1 MHFLNTICFMPEY
14 CLIYTYLFAIVP
26 TVFLVMNSD
35 GKRKI
40 IVICELKSVVKLN
53 SQDFLTKKSLKD
65 Y

>member
-1 MHFLNTICFMPEY
+1 MPEY

-26 TVFLVMNSD
+26 TVFLVMSSD